1 MPGMAIDTDHLA
13 RLFGLTGRVALVTG
27 GARGIGLAAAE
38 ALGRAGASVVVSDLD
53 GAEADAAAAG
63 LARVGVDALPLRLD
77 VADPASAAA
86 GVEAAAAWRGRLDVV
101 FSNAGNQ
108 DRRPFEHYDGDV
120 WRRILDT
127 HVNGAFEVLRP
138 AMPHLRAGGDGRVI
152 LNSSVTAF
160 GVGTEMTIAP
170 YAAAKAALAGLT
182 RALAVEYGR
191 HGVAV
196 NAVAP
201 GFTRTGFTGHLHEN
215 ARFNEWV
222 GRQVPMARWG
232 EPEEIAAAVLFL
244 ASPAARFITGAV
256 LPVDGGLA
264 AAL

>member
-1 MPGMAIDTDHLA
+1 MPAMAVNTGHLA
-13 RLFGLTGRVALVTG
+13 RLFGLSGRVALITG
-27 GARGIGLAAAE
+27 GARGIGFAAAE
-38 ALGRAGASVVVSDLD
+38 ALGHAGASVVVSDLD
-53 GAEADAAAAG
+53 GPAAEAAAAG
-63 LARVGVDALPLRLD
+63 LARLDVDALPLRLD
-77 VADPASAAA
+77 VADPVSAAA

-108 DRRPFEHYDGDV
+108 DRRPFEAYDSDT

-138 AMPHLRAGGDGRVI
+138 AMPHLRACGDGRVI
-152 LNSSVTAF
+152 LNSSATAF
-160 GVGTEMTIAP
+160 GVGTDMTIAP
-170 YAAAKAALAGLT
+170 YATAKAALAGLT

-191 HGVAV
+191 HGITV

-201 GFTRTGFTGHLHEN
+201 GFTRTEFTAHLHGSP
-215 ARFNEWV
+215 RFGEWV

-244 ASPAARFITGAV
+244 ASPAARFVTGAV